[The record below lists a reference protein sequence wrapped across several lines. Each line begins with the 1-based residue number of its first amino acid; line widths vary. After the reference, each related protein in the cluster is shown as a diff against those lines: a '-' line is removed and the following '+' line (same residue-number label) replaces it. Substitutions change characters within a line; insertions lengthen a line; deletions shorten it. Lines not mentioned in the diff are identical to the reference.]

1 MSQENPT
8 KEKSKETKKWIV
20 FGALMVL
27 LVGVVYFQFIYRGNE
42 KPSNPPQGVAANRTT
57 ASPTPRPSPRTGGTP
72 ERIVTDPLD
81 LALLTNRRVSGDG
94 TGRNIFIYPTP
105 TPTPPPK
112 PPSPTP
118 TPVPPPITLSSVNPI
133 GVIARTGD
141 FTLTVF
147 GAKIP
152 QDAKVLL
159 NGREF
164 PTTFVNAG
172 QVTAKITSD
181 AIRSKGDM
189 GVQVR
194 SASDTKLFSN
204 QLSLNVADPPAFPYR
219 YIGLIVS
226 KKGTIAVLMSQ
237 ADDEVINVSKDGKIF
252 GSQWR
257 VISINPQQ
265 IVVEDTKIKVTH
277 TIGFTGE
284 KG

>member
-8 KEKSKETKKWIV
+8 KAKSKETKKWII
-20 FGALMVL
+20 FGGLMVA
-27 LVGVVYFQFIYRGNE
+27 LVGVIYFQFFHSGNQR
-42 KPSNPPQGVAANRTT
+42 PNNPPAAGAAIRSTT
-57 ASPTPRPSPRTGGTP
+57 SPTPRPSPRAGGTP
-72 ERIVTDPLD
+72 ERIVADPLD
-81 LALLTNRRVSGDG
+81 LALLTNRRVAGDG

-105 TPTPPPK
+105 TPPPPPK
-112 PPSPTP
+112 PVSPTP
-118 TPVPPPITLSSVNPI
+118 TPVPPPIALNSVNPI

-152 QDAKVLL
+152 QDAKITL

-172 QVTAKITSD
+172 QATAKITSD
-181 AIRSKGDM
+181 AIRTKGDLS
-189 GVQVR
+189 VLVR
-194 SASDTKLFSN
+194 SASDAKLFSN

-219 YIGLIVS
+219 YVGLIVS
-226 KKGTIAVLMSQ
+226 KKGTVAVLASQ
-237 ADDEVINVSKDGKIF
+237 SEDEVINVSKDGKIF

-257 VISINPQQ
+257 VISINRQE

-277 TIGFTGE
+277 TIAFTGE

>member
-8 KEKSKETKKWIV
+8 QKKSKETKKWIV
-20 FGALMVL
+20 FGALVVL
-27 LVGVVYFQFIYRGNE
+27 FGGVIYFQFFYEGNE
-42 KPSNPPQGVAANRTT
+42 RQNNPRPAVAAIRATT
-57 ASPTPRPSPRTGGTP
+57 SPTPRPSPRAGGTP

-81 LALLTNRRVSGDG
+81 MALLANRRVSGDG

-105 TPTPPPK
+105 TPPPPPK
-112 PPSPTP
+112 PASPTP
-118 TPVPPPITLSSVNPI
+118 TPVPPPLLLSSVNPL

-147 GAKIP
+147 GAKFP
-152 QDAKVLL
+152 QDARITH

-164 PTTFVNAG
+164 PPTFVNAS

-181 AIRSKGDM
+181 AIRSKGDL
-189 GVQVR
+189 GIQVR
-194 SASDTKLFSN
+194 SASDAKLFSN

-237 ADDEVINVSKDGKIF
+237 SDDEVINVSKDGKIF